1 MNLKDLEIFL
11 TAANLGTISQTANEL
26 NYVQSNITS
35 RIKKLEK
42 DLQTSLFYRHK
53 KGITLT
59 ESGQSIL
66 PYAKKI
72 LALSEEMKH
81 IATNQQEASGKLAI
95 ASVETVIK
103 LPFILSD
110 FIRKNKLVDL
120 NLSTGVTKELI
131 HKVKQYK
138 LDGAFVTKSSLIEDP
153 DLTSIDV
160 FEEKLVL
167 IAAHHIQSLDEVMKL
182 PLLRFSDG
190 CGYRAKLD
198 EWLIDN
204 RITPTKV
211 MELGTLETTLGS
223 VMAGLGAA
231 YVPYSTIKSYEEKG
245 RIKCYKLKKKYSQI
259 TTVFVYRKNDYVSP
273 ALNSFIETIR
283 TITKEYA

>member
-1 MNLKDLEIFL
+1 MMNLKDLQIFL

-26 NYVQSNITS
+26 SYVQSNITS

-42 DLQTSLFYRHK
+42 DLDTTLFYRHK

-59 ESGQSIL
+59 ESGQIIL

-72 LALSEEMKH
+72 LSLSEEMVRK
-81 IATNQQEASGKLAI
+81 ANDRQQASGKLSI
-95 ASVETVIK
+95 ASVETVVK
-103 LPFILSD
+103 LPLILSE
-110 FIRKNKLVDL
+110 FINQNKLVDL
-120 NLSTGVTKELI
+120 NLSTGVTRELI
-131 HKVKQYK
+131 NKVKQYK
-138 LDGAFVTKSSLIEDP
+138 LDGAFVTKSSLTDDP
-153 DLTSIDV
+153 DLTAIDV
-160 FEEKLVL
+160 FDEKLVL
-167 IAAHHIQSLDEVMKL
+167 IAAQHILSLDELMKL

-198 EWLIDN
+198 EWLTDN

-231 YVPYSTIKSYEEKG
+231 YVPYSTIKRYEEKG
-245 RIKCYKLKKKYSQI
+245 KLNAI
-259 TTVFVYRKNDYVSP
+259 N
-273 ALNSFIETIR
+273 
-283 TITKEYA
+283 